1 MSPIEMSSITQLP
14 SVSSLKNFS
23 ASEKS
28 NDKNDLSNPFKNG
41 LSATF
46 TNKYYSHTAFTME
59 FTSAD
64 GDTVSLS
71 IDAVEYSASMLKLQ
85 SETDPEKIKDLAKF
99 IKDEF
104 HSMKN
109 ELLKVLFGKNK
120 EDTSVRQPEKTFEI
134 PEYWNA
140 ENTSERIFEFAVSFY
155 DTVGLDGQEYLN
167 QIKAAIDD
175 GFKQAK
181 EILGELPEKTG
192 ELVQST
198 YDLVMQKLDSWA
210 KEKGI
215 TAPEA

>member
-1 MSPIEMSSITQLP
+1 
-14 SVSSLKNFS
+14 
-23 ASEKS
+23 
-28 NDKNDLSNPFKNG
+28 
-41 LSATF
+41 
-46 TNKYYSHTAFTME
+46 ME

-71 IDAVEYSASMLKLQ
+71 MDAVEYSESMLKLQ

-109 ELLKVLFGKNK
+109 ELLKALFGNNG
-120 EDTSVRQPEKTFEI
+120 ENSSVQQPEQSTEI

-155 DTVGLDGQEYLN
+155 DSVGLDGQEYLN

-181 EILGELPEKTG
+181 NILGELPEKTG

-215 TAPEA
+215 TTPEA